1 MSIRALRTL
10 VAIHRHG
17 SFRAAADAEHLTPAA
32 VSQQMRHLEDAWN
45 LQLFDRSQR
54 TPRLTETGHSL
65 VSEASVLLSNYDSL
79 ADKVSARDEMS
90 GELTLGAVPTTLTGL
105 VPLALSQLK
114 IQYPGIRVRIV
125 PGLSNQLM
133 LQLERGQINAAIIS
147 RPEVLPKSLVF
158 SRIAAE
164 KLVLLVAEG
173 TEDQP
178 LQVLLRDK
186 PFIRFNR
193 DAVVGRQIEAWL
205 QQKGIAVNDAMELD
219 GLEAIS
225 SMVAANL
232 GISIVPQRC
241 IAEKSSLPLR
251 TISLGE
257 DGPHRVLGLVSRAD
271 EPRAGLIRA
280 TEAAFLES
288 VSIGQF
294 ALPQKD

>member
-114 IQYPGIRVRIV
+114 IQYPGLRVRIV

-147 RPEVLPKSLVF
+147 RPEVLPTSLVF
-158 SRIAAE
+158 SKIATE

-178 LQVLLRDK
+178 LQVLLRDQ

-205 QQKGIAVNDAMELD
+205 QQEGIVVNDAMELD

-225 SMVAANL
+225 SMVAAKL

-241 IAEKSSLPLR
+241 VSEKSNLPLR

-257 DGPHRVLGLVSRAD
+257 GGPNRVLGLVSRAD
-271 EPRAGLIRA
+271 EPRASLIKA

-294 ALPQKD
+294 ALPQQD